1 MPAGLQNHAASSPP
15 RHSCITTLFELITAL
30 QEDGGLDD
38 ARITTA
44 LVHLCQSGRI
54 RFCSPHLAA
63 GRPEGPEEP

>member
-38 ARITTA
+38 ARITTCA
-44 LVHLCQSGRI
+44 PQIICLRAV
-54 RFCSPHLAA
+54 
-63 GRPEGPEEP
+63 